1 MLSAF
6 IFNIINYIVWFNSV
20 ICNVFFSDSICFWLS
35 SSPFLTALEL
45 IKYVLLFYLLYR
57 LFSHIS
63 LNYNFVSFPRGNDMH
78 LNQVYLDSVL

>member
-1 MLSAF
+1 MFSTF
-6 IFNIINYIVWFNSV
+6 IFNIINCIGWFNSV
-20 ICNVFFSDSICFWLS
+20 ICNVSFSDTICFWL

-63 LNYNFVSFPRGNDMH
+63 LNYNFISFLRGNDMH
-78 LNQVYLDSVL
+78 VTQVYLGSVL